1 MSDDGGPIY
10 AGFVTRATG
19 YVVDDLI
26 ILTVGVA
33 GVIGAGLILDAVIP
47 GGVDVDAASI
57 VGTAVWGTVLTA
69 AYFVGFWSLA
79 GQTPGMRLMRIVV
92 VPVEGGKLGIGRGL
106 RRMIGIWVCW
116 LTLGLGFALVLV
128 DDRRQ
133 GLHDKIAATLVLY
146 AAED

>member
-1 MSDDGGPIY
+1 MSDDEGPIY

-19 YVVDDLI
+19 LVVDEVV
-26 ILTVGVA
+26 ILVVGAV
-33 GVIGAGLILDAVIP
+33 GLIGAGFILNAVIP
-47 GGVDVDAASI
+47 GGVDVNLESILGAA
-57 VGTAVWGTVLTA
+57 AWGTLLTT

-92 VPVEGGKLGIGRGL
+92 VPVSGTRIGIGRGL
-106 RRMIGIWVCW
+106 RRVVGMLVCW

-133 GLHDKIAATLVLY
+133 GLHDKIAGTFVLY
-146 AAED
+146 APED